1 MLWLVSLPLL
11 LVYKVIAHCLSHL
24 SEVLGGLFGSCANLQ
39 HFFFCMKCLGLLFLI
54 SEVPWTFN
62 ESISVL
68 SACRNFLSY

>member
-39 HFFFCMKCLGLLFLI
+39 EILFLY
-54 SEVPWTFN
+54 EVPRTFN
-62 ESISVL
+62 ESILVL
-68 SACRNFLSY
+68 RACRNCLSY

>member
-11 LVYKVIAHCLSHL
+11 LVSKVIAHCLSHL
-24 SEVLGGLFGSCANLQ
+24 SEAWGVCLDLVLTFSI
-39 HFFFCMKCLGLLFLI
+39 FFLYEVPRTFLLI

-62 ESISVL
+62 ESILVL